1 MLRKKKYL
9 LLSALAAATCLL
21 LSSNLKP
28 NGMTSVLAVDVD
40 SLGVYWDS
48 GCTIHVES
56 MEWGFIKP
64 GDSVESTVHIRN
76 EADKTVRLSMDTNGW
91 DPPSASEQINL
102 DWDYADT
109 LLGSGEAMQ
118 TTMTLTVIPTITGI
132 DDFSFVTIITA
143 STVDVCLI
151 ADFDTCFVTNQDLR
165 MIYPSDGAEKPL
177 GCCAAAVSDWLSSAF
192 FFVELQGV
200 KEGLDTDGSFIDQAT
215 GVALGEPDTGV
226 ISLGGPS
233 VNPIAMYAEAESTP
247 LEDRAPIQFH
257 SEGDVFYFRS
267 RDGTDIPGA
276 SLPIGVINVDMD
288 IFVIETYVDGG
299 DRYILLSYGF
309 GWKGTYAAGKYFNTV
324 VHPNLES
331 YTYSWIIVKWEDTNG
346 DGFVNTEIDGDS
358 YTLIA
363 SGF

>member
-151 ADFDTCFVTNQDLR
+151 ADFGKCFVTNQDLR

-177 GCCAAAVSDWLSSAF
+177 GCCAASVSDWLSSAF

-233 VNPIAMYAEAESTP
+233 VNPIAMYAEAESAHAWRRP
-247 LEDRAPIQFH
+247 PHFQ
-257 SEGDVFYFRS
+257 
-267 RDGTDIPGA
+267 
-276 SLPIGVINVDMD
+276 
-288 IFVIETYVDGG
+288 
-299 DRYILLSYGF
+299 
-309 GWKGTYAAGKYFNTV
+309 W
-324 VHPNLES
+324 
-331 YTYSWIIVKWEDTNG
+331 
-346 DGFVNTEIDGDS
+346 
-358 YTLIA
+358 
-363 SGF
+363 